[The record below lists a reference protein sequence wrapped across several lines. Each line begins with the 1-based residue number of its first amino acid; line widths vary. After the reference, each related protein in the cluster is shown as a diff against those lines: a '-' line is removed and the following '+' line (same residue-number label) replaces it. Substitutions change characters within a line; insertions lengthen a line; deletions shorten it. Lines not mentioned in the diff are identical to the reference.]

1 MVKKSI
7 YVVLLKVSAQL
18 FCQSRKTR
26 LSFQVQMHQFE
37 FRGKITVNS
46 NKDSHK
52 CAEHGKTGSRVT
64 AEASY
69 LTIYFATAYS
79 SNMVAVKFNKVG

>member
-1 MVKKSI
+1 MTF
-7 YVVLLKVSAQL
+7 QL
-18 FCQSRKTR
+18 
-26 LSFQVQMHQFE
+26 QMHQFE
-37 FRGKITVNS
+37 FEGEITANS

-52 CAEHGKTGSRVT
+52 CAEHGESSSRVT

-69 LTIYFATAYS
+69 LTIYFATAYR

>member
-1 MVKKSI
+1 
-7 YVVLLKVSAQL
+7 
-18 FCQSRKTR
+18 
-26 LSFQVQMHQFE
+26 MHQFE
-37 FRGKITVNS
+37 FEGEITVNS

-52 CAEHGKTGSRVT
+52 CAEHGETSSRVT